1 MKLNFKNILLGIIAC
16 IPLLTT
22 AFFYDYF
29 PETIPTHFGLD
40 GPDAWGNRSQLYL
53 LPGLMGPGIFLLLLL
68 IPRLD
73 PKRRVEEMGEKW
85 FSLKFILVSFFSLIG
100 LYILQQTYANG
111 KDMGSF
117 LMVIMG
123 ALFASLGN
131 YFQTI
136 RPNYFIGLRTPWT
149 LENENVWR
157 ETHRLAGK
165 MWLIG
170 GICIM
175 PLYFVKEPSLQMALF
190 LSVVAVLTIVPTV
203 YSYLRYKSYKK
214 MQ

>member
-1 MKLNFKNILLGIIAC
+1 MKFNFKNSLLGFIAC
-16 IPLLTT
+16 VPLLATGV
-22 AFFYDYF
+22 FYDKF
-29 PETIPTHFGLD
+29 PATIPTHFGLH
-40 GPDAWGNRSQLYL
+40 GPDAWGNKSQLFV
-53 LPGLMGPGIFLLLLL
+53 LPGLMAPAIFLFLFF
-68 IPRLD
+68 IPHLD
-73 PKRRVEEMGEKW
+73 PKRRVEQMGEKW
-85 FSLKFILVSFFSLIG
+85 FNLKFILVSFFTVIG
-100 LYILQQTYANG
+100 IYILQQTYTNG

-149 LENENVWR
+149 LENEQVWKD
-157 ETHRLAGK
+157 THRLAGR

-175 PLYFVKEPSLQMALF
+175 PLYFVQNQTLQMALF
-190 LSVVAVLTIVPTV
+190 IAAVAVLTVVPTV
-203 YSYLRYKSYKK
+203 YSYLRYKAFKRTL
-214 MQ
+214 